1 MFNQSQKLP
10 ERFTPYTHP
19 FGCGLINYLVEEVEK
34 DGEKIYQYEST
45 EYDST
50 NRDRIIE
57 VVIRDRYSQ
66 ERVEAIISNYL
77 IGEDTEKFEEFQRW
91 RKIAK
96 IVADGGFYKSEI
108 EGKL

>member
-19 FGCGLINYLVEEVEK
+19 FGCGLINYLVEEVDK
-34 DGEKIYQYEST
+34 DGEKFYQYESA
-45 EYDST
+45 EYYSTKRDS
-50 NRDRIIE
+50 IIE

-66 ERVEAIISNYL
+66 ERVEGIISNYL

-96 IVADGGFYKSEI
+96 IVAEGGFYKSEI
-108 EGKL
+108 EEQL

>member
-1 MFNQSQKLP
+1 MLNQSKQIP

-34 DGEKIYQYEST
+34 DGEKFYQYESA
-45 EYDST
+45 EYYSTKRDS
-50 NRDRIIE
+50 IIE
-57 VVIRDRYSQ
+57 VIIRDRYSQ
-66 ERVEAIISNYL
+66 EKVEAIIANYL
-77 IGEDTEKFEEFQRW
+77 IEEDTAAFEELQRW

-108 EGKL
+108 QKQL

>member
-1 MFNQSQKLP
+1 MLNQSKQLP

-34 DGEKIYQYEST
+34 DGEKFYQYESA
-45 EYDST
+45 EYYSTKRDS
-50 NRDRIIE
+50 IIE
-57 VVIRDRYSQ
+57 VIIRDKYSQ
-66 ERVEAIISNYL
+66 DRVESIIANYL
-77 IGEDTEKFEEFQRW
+77 IEGDTAAFDEFQRW

-108 EGKL
+108 YKQL

>member
-1 MFNQSQKLP
+1 MENQSKQLP

-96 IVADGGFYKSEI
+96 IVAEGGFYKSEI
-108 EGKL
+108 EEQL